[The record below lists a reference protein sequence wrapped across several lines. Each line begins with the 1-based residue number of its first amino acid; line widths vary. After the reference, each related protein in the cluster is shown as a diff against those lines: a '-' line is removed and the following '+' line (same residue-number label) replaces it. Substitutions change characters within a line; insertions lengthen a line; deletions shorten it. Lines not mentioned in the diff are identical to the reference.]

1 MWLCPRG
8 RVPAEPRHTLPWLGP
23 VMWCSPGPR
32 VCLMGVQILLCG
44 GRGGG
49 GPGLSLSTLLFSP
62 PGSQAREDCGS
73 WREGA
78 DSSGQK
84 AALRRSSQTMSSPT
98 AVLGGRGDSSTNR
111 WGLRLKKATAGC
123 VGCLLCQG
131 PC

>member
-49 GPGLSLSTLLFSP
+49 RPRAQPLHPAVFPTRKPGPRGLWKLEGRSRFLGAEG
-62 PGSQAREDCGS
+62 GSAQVLTDHVFPHCC
-73 WREGA
+73 
-78 DSSGQK
+78 SG
-84 AALRRSSQTMSSPT
+84 R
-98 AVLGGRGDSSTNR
+98 
-111 WGLRLKKATAGC
+111 
-123 VGCLLCQG
+123 QG
-131 PC
+131 